1 MFSSYTR
8 KYHHPEYSYRLMRR
22 LQPVAVAAAISEQQ

>member
-8 KYHHPEYSYRLMRR
+8 KYSSALIQENVQISYD
-22 LQPVAVAAAISEQQ
+22 A